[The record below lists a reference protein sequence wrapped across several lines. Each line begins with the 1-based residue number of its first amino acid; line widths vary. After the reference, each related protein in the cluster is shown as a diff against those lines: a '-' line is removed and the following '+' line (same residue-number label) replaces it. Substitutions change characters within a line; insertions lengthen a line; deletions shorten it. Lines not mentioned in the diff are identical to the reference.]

1 MCLKEDDAVGFM
13 PTGIML
19 DIQDEILGF
28 SVNELAPKKWCVREP
43 TLTEERQ
50 LCGSANKH
58 QNPKVPS

>member
-19 DIQDEILGF
+19 EIQDEILGF
-28 SVNELAPKKWCVREP
+28 SVNELAPKKWYVCEP

-50 LCGSANKH
+50 LCATANEH
-58 QNPKVPS
+58 QNPKVTS